1 MTETMY
7 EKKTDYIEQSKE
19 LSVWQYKDK
28 TNWDASREIWAQR
41 IQILEDA
48 LHEML
53 TKRALSTSEG
63 VQLDLWG
70 SNYGLTRNTGE
81 TDSEFRTRI
90 IVELNALKSIGQVSS
105 LNFNLARLVFP
116 RAIALRQIFPLH
128 VLMWIFVDDF
138 SEISEADLQTID
150 NVMQKIKAA
159 GVRLDIGLQLNT
171 PSFTV
176 TDNPVNGASGEGVA
190 TLIDGS
196 DGGAFVKSIV

>member
-1 MTETMY
+1 MY